1 MQNINVKNIDVNRQK
16 FFIYWLQFLKPYHK
30 LRDKEIELL
39 SLLLEKRYVLSQKIT
54 DPSLVDLLLLSTENR
69 KIIMEEM
76 GYHSMQVLTNA
87 LSGLRKKKVLD
98 DNSIIKGLIPEINN
112 DTNNFKLIFNFNIKN
127 EQ

>member
-16 FFIYWLQFLKPYHK
+16 FFTYWLQFLKPYHK

-39 SLLLEKRYVLSQKIT
+39 SLLLEKRYTLSQKVN
-54 DPSLVDLLLLSTENR
+54 DPMLVDTLLLSTENR

-87 LSGLRKKKVLD
+87 LSGLRKKKVLE
-98 DNSIIKGLIPEINN
+98 DNSIIKGLIPEIN
-112 DTNNFKLIFNFNIKN
+112 DSTGNFKLIFNFNIKN
-127 EQ
+127 G